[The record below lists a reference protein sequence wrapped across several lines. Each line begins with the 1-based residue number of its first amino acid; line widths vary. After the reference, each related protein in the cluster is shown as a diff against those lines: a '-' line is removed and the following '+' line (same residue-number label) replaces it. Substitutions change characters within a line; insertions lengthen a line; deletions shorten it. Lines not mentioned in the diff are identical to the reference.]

1 MTTATNQSKSKR
13 LSQSWRKHVRRL
25 KQLARKTGTPYTPS
39 RPVVSIP
46 RPPKLP

>member
-1 MTTATNQSKSKR
+1 MTNKTNQTTSKR

-25 KQLARKTGTPYTPS
+25 KQVARKTGTAYIPS
-39 RPVVSIP
+39 RQAVSIP

>member
-1 MTTATNQSKSKR
+1 MTNTPNQIKSKR

-25 KQLARKTGTPYTPS
+25 KQTARKTGIAYTAS

-46 RPPKLP
+46 KPPKLS